1 MHIQTID
8 TLGPPQPRPV
18 TPLPLVRMD
27 TIKMALEQSEKR
39 LGSLEQKAIKL
50 FKQGKVDLPPVP
62 RVASL
67 LISILN
73 QSDTYTPLSAV
84 DMLERRESNLTIWS
98 EPTLQDC
105 ADLISIDP
113 CLSATVLRD
122 ATSALHSRTRI
133 RSLDQAI
140 LRLGL
145 RETAEIALSLS
156 TQALYDEQVKNAI
169 KQVEVEHDILW
180 RRAAIVARSARDIS
194 KLLNRG
200 DPDLAYT
207 SALFHGCGKA
217 LGLHLFA
224 HLAEQN
230 VQAKNLTTAQRSAA
244 AGRVRSVITA
254 HYLLSEGLPHDI
266 INTCL
271 DVDAP
276 YETEISDS
284 TNVIRITLSLVN
296 TLLKDGHEPPRNQ
309 ERAFY
314 AAKDLGMSRRQL
326 MSIRKLVFKNKKH
339 INGINGN

>member
-1 MHIQTID
+1 MDLSQRI
-8 TLGPPQPRPV
+8 TLRPPKPRQA
-18 TPLPLVRMD
+18 TPLPLMRIES
-27 TIKMALEQSEKR
+27 IKAALQKSEKR
-39 LGSLEQKAIKL
+39 LEPLEQKAIRL

-73 QSDTYTPLSAV
+73 QADAITPLSAV
-84 DMLERRESNLTIWS
+84 ELVERQESSLTIWS

-105 ADLISIDP
+105 AELISIDP
-113 CLSATVLRD
+113 CLSATVLRY
-122 ATSALHSRTRI
+122 ATSALHSRKRI

-156 TQALYDEQVKNAI
+156 THALYDDQIRSAV
-169 KQVEVEHDILW
+169 KQVQVEHEVLW
-180 RRAAIVARSARDIS
+180 QRAAIVARSARDIA
-194 KLLNRG
+194 KLLKRG

-230 VQAKNLTTAQRSAA
+230 VQARNLSAEYRSMAA
-244 AGRVRSVITA
+244 ARIRSVITA
-254 HYLLSEGLPHDI
+254 HYLLAEGLPHEI
-266 INTCL
+266 ITTCL

-276 YETEISDS
+276 IDADVTDS

-296 TLLKDGHEPPRNQ
+296 TLLKDGHEPPHNQ
-309 ERAFY
+309 ERAY
-314 AAKDLGMSRRQL
+314 DAARTLGMSKKQL
-326 MSIRKLVFKNKKH
+326 MQVRKLVFENQTHIKNIK
-339 INGINGN
+339 GN

>member
-1 MHIQTID
+1 MNVQQIETIPPPEPRQATPSPLLRIE
-8 TLGPPQPRPV
+8 TLR
-18 TPLPLVRMD
+18 LS
-27 TIKMALEQSEKR
+27 LEQSEKR
-39 LGSLEQKAIKL
+39 LGTLEQKAINL

-73 QSDTYTPLSAV
+73 QSDTFTPLSAV
-84 DMLERRESNLTIWS
+84 EMMERRDSKLSLWS

-113 CLSATVLRD
+113 CLSATVLRY

-133 RSLDQAI
+133 KSLDQAI

-156 TQALYDEQVKNAI
+156 TQALYDEQIQKAVK
-169 KQVEVEHDILW
+169 EVRAEHDLLW
-180 RRAAIVARSARDIS
+180 RRSAIVARSARDIS
-194 KLLNRG
+194 KTLKRG
-200 DPDLAYT
+200 DADLAYT

-230 VQAKNLTTAQRSAA
+230 VQAKNLTYAQRSMA

-254 HYLLSEGLPHDI
+254 HYLLSEGLPQDI
-266 INTCL
+266 ITTCL

-276 YETEISDS
+276 YEVDVSDS
-284 TNVIRITLSLVN
+284 TNVIRVTLSLVN

-314 AAKDLGMSRRQL
+314 AAKELGMSRKQL
-326 MSIRKLVFKNKKH
+326 MQIRNIVFQNKKH
-339 INGINGN
+339 ISSINGN